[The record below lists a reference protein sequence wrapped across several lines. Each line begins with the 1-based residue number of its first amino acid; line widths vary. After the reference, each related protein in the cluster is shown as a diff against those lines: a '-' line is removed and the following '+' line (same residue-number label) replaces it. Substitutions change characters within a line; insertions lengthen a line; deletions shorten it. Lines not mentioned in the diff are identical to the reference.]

1 MTEIQKRKVAN
12 VVDMKYRKDDD
23 NSLSQASS
31 DKAYLIW
38 GGIESD
44 SKVWAV
50 YDISADQEHILWSTL
65 VNKYDANGTLGE
77 HLEESY
83 YWRNEN
89 RCGFR

>member
-1 MTEIQKRKVAN
+1 MYESGNNNYSIGFSYDGNTKKKVAN

-65 VNKYDANGTLGE
+65 VISTMQTELWANT
-77 HLEESY
+77 
-83 YWRNEN
+83 
-89 RCGFR
+89 